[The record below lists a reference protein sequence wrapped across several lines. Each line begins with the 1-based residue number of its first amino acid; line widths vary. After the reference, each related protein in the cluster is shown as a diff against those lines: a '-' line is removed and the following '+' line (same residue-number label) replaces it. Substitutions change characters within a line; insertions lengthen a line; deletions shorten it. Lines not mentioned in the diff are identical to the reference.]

1 MKRTAS
7 VVSLAAVL
15 AYFIAVAERSSLG
28 VAAVEASSR
37 FHTNAAQL
45 SALTVLQLAVY
56 AGMQIPVGVLLDRY
70 GSKRLLLVGG
80 LLMTVGQ
87 SLVAVSHYLAPA
99 VLGRGILGMGD
110 AFTFISM
117 IRLINHWYSGAA
129 ATRRTQLYANFGQL
143 GQVFSAIPFAFA
155 LKQLGW
161 SNAYLMLA
169 AFAMF
174 GVCITFALVQD
185 APGELHDSPIRTPW
199 SAVFSQLRGN
209 LRNPGVRQAFWTHF
223 MTQSSGSIFVLLWGY
238 GFLVQGEGLTPA
250 FASAL
255 LGSFVAIGFVVGPL
269 MSQVCAV
276 RPDLR
281 APLALGVAGSIL
293 AVWAAVLLW
302 PGQAPLWLLI
312 VLVLVIGSGGPASM
326 IAFDFTRTY
335 VDKQQL
341 GTANGFVNVGGFVA
355 AFSMMFAVGAVL
367 DLALRWGISRTL
379 FDLAGYKLGMLVQF
393 VVIGGGMLMFSLETR
408 RVAAKSR

>member
-87 SLVAVSHYLAPA
+87 SLVAVSHDLAPA

-129 ATRRTQLYANFGQL
+129 ATRRSQLYANFGQL

-169 AFAMF
+169 AFAMV
-174 GVCITFALVQD
+174 GVLMTYVFVQD
-185 APGELHDSPIRTPW
+185 APEALHDKPIRTPW
-199 SAVFSQLRGN
+199 SVVFSQLGGN
-209 LRNPGVRQAFWTHF
+209 LRHAGVRQAFWTHF

-238 GFLVQGEGLTPA
+238 GFLVQAEGVAPA
-250 FASAL
+250 IASML
-255 LGSFVAIGFVVGPL
+255 LSSFVAIGFLVGPL

-281 APLALGVAGSIL
+281 APLALAVSGAIL
-293 AVWAAVLLW
+293 VVWAAVLLW
-302 PGQAPLWLLI
+302 PGRAPLWLL
-312 VLVLVIGSGGPASM
+312 VLLVLVIGSGGPASM

-335 VDKQQL
+335 VGKQQL
-341 GTANGFVNVGGFVA
+341 GTANGFVNLGGFVA

-367 DLALRWGISRTL
+367 DLALRWGVSRTL